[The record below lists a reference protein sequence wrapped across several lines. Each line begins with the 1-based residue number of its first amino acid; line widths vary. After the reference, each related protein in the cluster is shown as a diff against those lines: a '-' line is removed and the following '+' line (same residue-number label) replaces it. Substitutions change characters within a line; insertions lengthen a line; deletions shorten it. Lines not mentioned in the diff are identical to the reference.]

1 MILCALDE
9 EIFSLKLYV
18 ELHYYIIFQEIGEP
32 TLICTFEKRLSKI
45 LFLNLIMLLNCRQLT

>member
-1 MILCALDE
+1 MKKYSVLSYTL
-9 EIFSLKLYV
+9 S
-18 ELHYYIIFQEIGEP
+18 YIKCFFFQEIGEP